1 MMQLFQGSSFN
12 GDISRW
18 NVGRV
23 TDFQYMFDSSAF
35 NGDISAWDTSSAEK
49 MAAMFRC
56 SKVFQGDISQW
67 DVSRV
72 ESFQRMFFDSP
83 YQGCIAHW
91 NWSPSA
97 NMENMFSQ
105 VYLERRTTPSLYHWQ
120 VVVAEGIESLGH
132 PHLRQFLT
140 EQKAMLDLMCDSNE
154 QRARVLNTM
163 WSQAHG
169 GPVLQEMELPN
180 LDFPDAFS

>member
-1 MMQLFQGSSFN
+1 MKGVFEISGKSRYDDAITDEQAWGS
-12 GDISRW
+12 
-18 NVGRV
+18 VGHRV
-23 TDFQYMFDSSAF
+23 CSS
-35 NGDISAWDTSSAEK
+35 
-49 MAAMFRC
+49 
-56 SKVFQGDISQW
+56 
-67 DVSRV
+67 
-72 ESFQRMFFDSP
+72 
-83 YQGCIAHW
+83 
-91 NWSPSA
+91 
-97 NMENMFSQ
+97 
-105 VYLERRTTPSLYHWQ
+105 

-140 EQKAMLDLMCDSNE
+140 EQEAMLDLMCDSNE